1 MNLQNIT
8 KKAFYDELS
17 KLASVGSA
25 ARLWMAEAKGMFP
38 KETAVGEFSRGKLP
52 KQGGF
57 KIPGTPQSSAGTSSA
72 DSFLYHVGKSLPI
85 QQIK

>member
-1 MNLQNIT
+1 MKLQDVT
-8 KKAFYDELS
+8 RKAFLDELQ

-38 KETAVGEFSRGKLP
+38 KGTAVSEFTRGKLP

-57 KIPGTPQSSAGTSSA
+57 KIPGMPQSSAGTSSA
-72 DSFLYHVGKSLPI
+72 DSFLYHAGKSLPI